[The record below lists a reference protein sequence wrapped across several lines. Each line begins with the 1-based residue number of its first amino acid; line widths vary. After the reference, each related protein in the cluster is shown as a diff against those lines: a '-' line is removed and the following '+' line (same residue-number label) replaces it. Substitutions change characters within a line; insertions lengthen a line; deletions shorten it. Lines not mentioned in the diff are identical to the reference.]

1 MPIKALNRHCY
12 QRNLRPSSPPHGPY
26 KELEQPLST
35 TPRPSIKK
43 KKRNKNKQ
51 PRHPSTLENPT
62 KRKTS
67 RTNKLSKETTMPKNV
82 YKIFFWTHGYKPRF
96 SYFYLD
102 SWGKEVRFGLKKE
115 KAFGKDIFRSKNPLE
130 EGGQRQRTVF
140 DAAEWFLTTRLERE
154 GLRGVRKLKKQE
166 QKSEK
171 KNQKSL
177 I

>member
-1 MPIKALNRHCY
+1 MAPIK
-12 QRNLRPSSPPHGPY
+12 SPDNPRA
-26 KELEQPLST
+26 QPLDL
-35 TPRPSIKK
+35 RQKE
-43 KKRNKNKQ
+43 KKRNRNKK

-96 SYFYLD
+96 RHFYLD

-171 KNQKSL
+171 KNQKSF